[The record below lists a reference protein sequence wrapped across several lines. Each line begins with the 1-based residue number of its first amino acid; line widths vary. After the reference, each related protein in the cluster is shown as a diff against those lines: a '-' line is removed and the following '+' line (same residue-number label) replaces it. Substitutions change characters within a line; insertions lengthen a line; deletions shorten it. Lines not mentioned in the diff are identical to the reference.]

1 MTTLG
6 KWRRFGEQEDN
17 EEHVMV
23 RILSILGSFHWHY
36 VQEVVKE
43 EDTGG
48 WAEVD
53 PNSEQAEGPMEVSNN
68 HMIITW

>member
-23 RILSILGSFHWHY
+23 SVLSCSVLFTDIMYRRLLKKKILEDGQKLILI
-36 VQEVVKE
+36 VNKVKNQ
-43 EDTGG
+43 
-48 WAEVD
+48 WK
-53 PNSEQAEGPMEVSNN
+53 
-68 HMIITW
+68 